1 MARHRNHALYG
12 LILTGLIYGLA
23 GCVPLATDVRKEA
36 FRTFDKS
43 FDSLGESP
51 TLNEVIDLGGVKV
64 HVVGHRHFF
73 NYRKAAAYGSPVIG
87 YATSNNEI
95 WVFGKVVRGKIVIN
109 QAVLGHELMH
119 LLNFKNKAIAD
130 PDRLDDLGA

>member
-1 MARHRNHALYG
+1 MTCHRRNAFHVF
-12 LILTGLIYGLA
+12 ILLALIYGLS

-36 FRTFDKS
+36 FRSFDKS
-43 FDSLGESP
+43 FGSLGESP
-51 TLNEVIDLGGVKV
+51 TLNEVIELGGVKV
-64 HVVGHRHFF
+64 HIVGHRQFF
-73 NYRKAAAYGSPVIG
+73 NYHRAAAYGSPVIG

-95 WVFGKVVRGKIVIN
+95 WVFGKVVRGRIVVN

-119 LLNFKNKAIAD
+119 LLNFKNRAIAD